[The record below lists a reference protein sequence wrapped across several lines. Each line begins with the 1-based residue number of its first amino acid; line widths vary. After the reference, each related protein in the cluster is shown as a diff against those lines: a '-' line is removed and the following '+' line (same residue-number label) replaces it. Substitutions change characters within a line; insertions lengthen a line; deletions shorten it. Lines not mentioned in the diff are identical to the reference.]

1 MTGTVHETGG
11 GVYRVRLDS
20 GEMVE
25 ASLRG
30 RLKREV
36 RTGSKVVIGDRVELD
51 NSGSAWTVESVE
63 ERSTQLVRRGKGGRA
78 PKLLAANLDRVFTVV
93 AARDPP
99 SSVELVDRLLV
110 LAESSGIGP
119 VLVINKVDLEG
130 VAGDVEELI
139 SLYRGIG
146 YTVLPV
152 SAESGDG
159 LEELHQKLCDGISTL
174 IGPSGVGKSSLL
186 NAIDPALSLRTGE
199 LSRKGGTGRHTTVG
213 SRIITMACGGF
224 VADTPGFGEVGL
236 WGVAPNEIGACF
248 PEIAVRMDE
257 CRFRA
262 CAHLSEPDCAI
273 REAVEAGEIAGSRYR
288 SYVTARAEADE
299 AAKPDW

>member
-159 LEELHQKLCDGISTL
+159 LEEC
-174 IGPSGVGKSSLL
+174 
-186 NAIDPALSLRTGE
+186 
-199 LSRKGGTGRHTTVG
+199 
-213 SRIITMACGGF
+213 
-224 VADTPGFGEVGL
+224 VAVFDARVSPEGMVEV
-236 WGVAPNEIGACF
+236 AIGA
-248 PEIAVRMDE
+248 PGA
-257 CRFRA
+257 
-262 CAHLSEPDCAI
+262 
-273 REAVEAGEIAGSRYR
+273 
-288 SYVTARAEADE
+288 
-299 AAKPDW
+299 